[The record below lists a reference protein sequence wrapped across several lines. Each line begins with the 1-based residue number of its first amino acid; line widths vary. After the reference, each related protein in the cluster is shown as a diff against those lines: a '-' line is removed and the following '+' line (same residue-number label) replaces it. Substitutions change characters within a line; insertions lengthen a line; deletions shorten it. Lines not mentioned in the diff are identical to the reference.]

1 MLDPNYTALY
11 RLYRKLPTILAL
23 TIAGLMFIWSIVDV
37 SAFTRHSYYYTY
49 YGVMGLKSLFLVLII
64 WWAIGAVL
72 CAATYFFSALTISPT
87 IARTDAILEMN
98 EKMNMAET

>member
-37 SAFTRHSYYYTY
+37 SVFSYGYYETY
-49 YGVMGLKSLFLVLII
+49 YGVMGLESLFLALII
-64 WWAIGAVL
+64 WWAIGGVL
-72 CAATYFFSALTISPT
+72 CAATYVFSALTISPT

-98 EKMNMAET
+98 EKMNATET